1 MEWSPTKKQKVTRRL
16 LIKMSTKNIDK
27 NVFVKAAVLN
37 SLRSSKGKERKARR
51 EKNSYTN
58 IFLYRFFF
66 NFKIFEINFAF
77 QLNLFL

>member
-37 SLRSSKGKERKARR
+37 SLRSSKGKERKAMYFSI
-51 EKNSYTN
+51 ET
-58 IFLYRFFF
+58 IDFHF
-66 NFKIFEINFAF
+66 
-77 QLNLFL
+77 